1 MNNDTHLIWEQF
13 ERRAAVQRQKRRYVT
28 ESVIQEQITSRLIEE
43 ILIEE
48 GLMDTIKGAGQK
60 VAGAVK
66 NIGQA
71 VNDRVLQPILKKAVD
86 WLAQNDPDTLVSVM
100 GAAEEGP
107 EALDQLV
114 GAEGGDQVEQQIAN
128 APQAVN
134 ESVDLYKEILREHI
148 LYLHNEGLLSKIG
161 QGIGNMGRKAKQG
174 IDYVNQNAPE
184 WKKQAQQGLQNV
196 KQNVQ
201 QGVADLRQGVQQ
213 GYSGEQPG
221 EDPDSNVTNM
231 PAKPGMSNATPQNL
245 PATPGMSDATPQN
258 LPATPNTSDEA
269 PEQPAAGGDQKQGL
283 ISKIVGW
290 VKENPNMSKGIAM
303 GIFGAANLA
312 LGAGLATA
320 LAPMAGGYAIGGG
333 IAGVMEY
340 RKLRQQGMEPKEALA
355 QAAKAANEKGLTAGM
370 FAGGASLI
378 GNIAG
383 KIMGGGDAAAPQQ
396 QAQPGEVGQG
406 PSGQVQ
412 DVGAPNDSFVP
423 GKTVVS
429 PDGDVTISSSGYDP
443 ADIGDYGGM
452 GPNSSQ
458 EWLKAARQGKRVMP
472 DELDYFQEGILKRP
486 GWVNKKI
493 N

>member
-161 QGIGNMGRKAKQG
+161 QGIGNIGRKAKQG

-201 QGVADLRQGVQQ
+201 QGVNDLRQGVQQ
-213 GYSGEQPG
+213 GYSGEQP
-221 EDPDSNVTNM
+221 
-231 PAKPGMSNATPQNL
+231 
-245 PATPGMSDATPQN
+245 
-258 LPATPNTSDEA
+258 A
-269 PEQPAAGGDQKQGL
+269 PEQPAVGGDQKQGL

-355 QAAKAANEKGLTAGM
+355 QAAKVANEKGLTAGM

-412 DVGAPNDSFVP
+412 DVTSGQNTFRN
-423 GKTVVS
+423 
-429 PDGDVTISSSGYDP
+429 PDGSVIGTNPAGTPAGTGDV
-443 ADIGDYGGM
+443 GGM
-452 GPNSSQ
+452 GPVSSQ
-458 EWLKAARQGKRVMP
+458 DWLKAARQGKRVMP

-486 GWVNKKI
+486 GWANI
-493 N
+493 TIR

>member
-13 ERRAAVQRQKRRYVT
+13 ERRAAVQRQKRRFVT

-161 QGIGNMGRKAKQG
+161 QGIGNIGRKAKQG

-213 GYSGEQPG
+213 GYSGEQPAAPDAEQPAQQPGALDPNNPTDSEMQQYDADGDG
-221 EDPDSNVTNM
+221 ELSSASQAD
-231 PAKPGMSNATPQNL
+231 APGGQEKYRMGHDRIFGGEEP
-245 PATPGMSDATPQN
+245 
-258 LPATPNTSDEA
+258 A

-312 LGAGLATA
+312 LGAGLAAA

-355 QAAKAANEKGLTAGM
+355 QAAKTANEKGLTAGM

-396 QAQPGEVGQG
+396 QAQPGQSQPVQQPVAQG

-412 DVGAPNDSFVP
+412 NVGVPNAPAGTGEV
-423 GKTVVS
+423 
-429 PDGDVTISSSGYDP
+429 
-443 ADIGDYGGM
+443 GGM
-452 GPNSSQ
+452 GPVSSQ
-458 EWLKAARQGKRVMP
+458 DWLKAARQGKRVMP

-486 GWVNKKI
+486 GWFNKTI
-493 N
+493 R